1 MKLRTHPLFEG
12 MSTIE
17 VEAVARSLCA
27 GDIRHLRPDEVLF
40 RQGEEASAC
49 FLVERGEVRLEVDGE
64 PYATVRGPQVLGE
77 RALVLGERRSAT
89 AIVLRPGPVVVLR
102 REVFDALFAGNGT
115 FARNV
120 ARLLSE
126 KLRWSIK
133 DKARAQASESSY
145 FSILSN
151 HMSREALNALTASE
165 MGVEGPRRLERCV
178 VLFGDI
184 ANYSGLTCD
193 VDDPTTIA
201 DELSEYFAEMCRLIH
216 GYGGVVNSFLGDGIL
231 AYWGFPEWDEGFP
244 GAALECALEMRRS
257 CGVFSL
263 GTGQVVNRVGLA
275 VGPVFCGVVGK
286 EPVQRFTILGPVVNL
301 AARLEQANKKLG
313 TAVLARGAEFL
324 KALPGLPAS
333 FQDDFSPPV
342 SHRLHL
348 KGFGGRMG
356 CLGFTWRG
364 DR

>member
-1 MKLRTHPLFEG
+1 MKLGTHPLFEG
-12 MSTIE
+12 MTTTE
-17 VEAVARSLCA
+17 VEGVARRL
-27 GDIRHLRPDEVLF
+27 GPQDVYHLHPADVLF
-40 RQGEEASAC
+40 RQGDAAEAC
-49 FLVERGEVRLEVDGE
+49 FLVERGEVRLEVDGV

-102 REVFDALFAGNGT
+102 REVFHDLLGGNVI

-151 HMSREALNALTASE
+151 HMSKEALDALTASE
-165 MGVEGPRRLERCV
+165 MGVQGPRRLERCV

-184 ANYSGLTCD
+184 ANYSGLTLD

-231 AYWGFPEWDEGFP
+231 AYWGFPEWSDEFP
-244 GAALECALEMRRS
+244 GAALACALEMRRS
-257 CGVFSL
+257 CGDFSL
-263 GTGQVVNRVGLA
+263 GTGKVVNRVGLA

-286 EPVQRFTILGPVVNL
+286 APVQRFTILGPVVNL
-301 AARLEQANKKLG
+301 AARLEQGNKKFG
-313 TAVLARGAEFL
+313 TTVLTRGPEFR
-324 KALPGLPAS
+324 KALGGLPPALLGDFDPPEEHR
-333 FQDDFSPPV
+333 FQP
-342 SHRLHL
+342 
-348 KGFGGRMG
+348 KGFGGRTR
-356 CLGFTWRG
+356 CLGFTYRG
-364 DR
+364 D